1 MCNLFIISNS
11 ISWSE
16 IMHQASKA
24 RGYDLTPDYYADL
37 KTIPA
42 LFFLMILI
50 IGNFFF
56 MNIFVGVIVA
66 KYNREKELGGK
77 NHLLTEE

>member
-1 MCNLFIISNS
+1 VL
-11 ISWSE
+11 
-16 IMHQASKA
+16 
-24 RGYDLTPDYYADL
+24 
-37 KTIPA
+37 
-42 LFFLMILI
+42 ILI

-66 KYNREKELGGK
+66 KYNREKELAGK

>member
-1 MCNLFIISNS
+1 
-11 ISWSE
+11 
-16 IMHQASKA
+16 
-24 RGYDLTPDYYADL
+24 
-37 KTIPA
+37 
-42 LFFLMILI
+42 MILI